1 MEADDGAAGMN
12 LSVIMTSAISL
23 VEAREFVSL
32 EADLL
37 DHACY
42 EEWLALWTAGSRYVV
57 PIDPAATEFEDAL
70 NYAYDDHEMRRKR
83 AERLVSGQSI
93 SASPVARTVRLL
105 SRFRML
111 ETDGEH
117 CELRCAQLLTEHR
130 RGRDRTYA
138 ANLFYRLVR
147 EAGALKIDQKIVR
160 LINSTEALGGISY
173 IL

>member
-1 MEADDGAAGMN
+1 MNMPVVMTPNIGLEEA
-12 LSVIMTSAISL
+12 S
-23 VEAREFVSL
+23 EFVSL

-42 EEWLALWTAGSRYVV
+42 EEWLALWTPTSRYVV
-57 PIDPAATEFEDAL
+57 PIDPAATEFEDTL

-83 AERLVSGQSI
+83 TERLISGQSV

-105 SRFRML
+105 SRFRIL
-111 ETDGEH
+111 EADGVC

-130 RGRDRTYA
+130 RGRMRTYA
-138 ANLFYRLVR
+138 ANLSYRLVR
-147 EAGALKIDQKIVR
+147 EAGTLKIDQKVVR

>member
-1 MEADDGAAGMN
+1 VESDDGAGFVKMSASMN
-12 LSVIMTSAISL
+12 AAVSL
-23 VEAREFVSL
+23 EEVKELVFL

-37 DHACY
+37 DHAHY
-42 EEWLALWTAGSRYVV
+42 EEWLALWTPQSRYVV
-57 PIDPAATEFEDAL
+57 PIDPAATEFEDTL

-111 ETDGEH
+111 EADATCCH
-117 CELRCAQLLTEHR
+117 LRCAQILTEHR
-130 RGRDRTYA
+130 RSRTRMYV
-138 ANLFYRLVR
+138 ANLSYRIVR
-147 EAGALKIDQKIVR
+147 HDGALKIDQKVVR

>member
-1 MEADDGAAGMN
+1 MN
-12 LSVIMTSAISL
+12 APVIMKTTIGLPEAQEL
-23 VEAREFVSL
+23 VAL

-42 EEWLALWTAGSRYVV
+42 EEWLALWTPTARYVV
-57 PIDPAATEFEDAL
+57 PINSAATAFEDSL
-70 NYAYDDHEMRRKR
+70 NYAYDDHDMRRKR
-83 AERLVSGQSI
+83 TERLLNGQSI
-93 SASPVARTVRLL
+93 SASPVARTVRML

-111 ETDGEH
+111 ETAEDR

-130 RGRDRTYA
+130 RGRTRMYV
-138 ANLFYRLVR
+138 ANLTYRLVR
-147 EAGALKIDQKIVR
+147 EAGALRIDQKVVR